1 MRSTMN
7 SRNPSVTMIKN
18 ALVSRRA
25 AIGSLATSLLV
36 LGASPVLATSHADA
50 HLLALGRDFDA
61 AAAKLDSVLADGGD
75 PHWRLFDE
83 LTRLDTEIVATQAV
97 TMEGLCV
104 KARAACWALLGDIDA
119 EGQETTDKRMALSI
133 VRDLIRLSAPD
144 LERPGAITSLVDGI
158 EKDACRSTAAM

>member
-1 MRSTMN
+1 MM
-7 SRNPSVTMIKN
+7 KN

-25 AIGSLATSLLV
+25 ALASLATSSLLV
-36 LGASPVLATSHADA
+36 GTSPAFATSDADA
-50 HLLALGRDFDA
+50 YLLALGRDFDA
-61 AAAKLDSVLADGGD
+61 TSAKLDSVLADGRD
-75 PHWRLFDE
+75 PSWKLLEE

-144 LERPGAITSLVDGI
+144 MERPGAMTSLVEGI